1 MTADHNAG
9 TNIIEQMESELMKE
23 KITNV
28 NMWKKTMGNTMG
40 FSIMN
45 QLQDV
50 LKEVQQ
56 LKDQQKQ
63 SAKELKALQQQS

>member
-40 FSIMN
+40 FYIMN

-50 LKEVQQ
+50 LKEAQQ

-63 SAKELKALQQQS
+63 SDKELKALQQ